1 METSWEQ
8 PEWLE
13 DLIHGQNHGR
23 ERAFQLMMD
32 AWHQPIYQFLRT
44 LLGTHEDA
52 ADATQETFIQVL
64 RSVHR
69 FRKEAKFST
78 WLYTIARRKGL
89 DSLRSKKQRALR
101 ETHHNVELWSNQ
113 FKADPFFNGDD
124 AERQLHATLQN
135 LPERQREV
143 FVLRYFQELPYADI
157 ARLMETSVGAAK
169 ANFFH
174 AKNKISSAL
183 TSFDELNLSLT
194 QTSQS

>member
-124 AERQLHATLQN
+124 AERQLHAALQN

-157 ARLMETSVGAAK
+157 ARLMDTSVGAAK

-174 AKNKISSAL
+174 AKNKVLSAL
-183 TSFDELNLSLT
+183 SSFDGLNLSLPE
-194 QTSQS
+194 TSQS

>member
-124 AERQLHATLQN
+124 AERQLHAALQN

-157 ARLMETSVGAAK
+157 ARLMDTSVGAAK

-174 AKNKISSAL
+174 AKNKVLSSL
-183 TSFDELNLSLT
+183 SSFDGLNLSLPE
-194 QTSQS
+194 TSQS

>member
-124 AERQLHATLQN
+124 AERQLHAALQN

-157 ARLMETSVGAAK
+157 ARLMDTSVGAAK

-174 AKNKISSAL
+174 AKNKVRSAL

>member
-8 PEWLE
+8 PEWLD
-13 DLIHGQNHGR
+13 DLIHAQNLGK

-44 LLGTHEDA
+44 MLGTHEDA

-89 DSLRSKKQRALR
+89 DALRSMKQRALR
-101 ETHHNVELWSNQ
+101 VTHHNAELWSNQ
-113 FKADPFFNGDD
+113 FRADPYFNGDD
-124 AERQLHATLQN
+124 AERQLHAALQN

-143 FVLRYFQELPYADI
+143 FALRYFQELPYDDI
-157 ARLMETSVGAAK
+157 ARLMDTSVGAAK

-174 AKNKISSAL
+174 AKNKVRSAL
-183 TSFDELNLSLT
+183 TSFDGLNLSLT
-194 QTSQS
+194 ETSQS